1 MKMKHTFKG
10 SAIPIF
16 PSLTFNMR
24 TIQLRLKV
32 NGFYKRMLCKG
43 IIHEKIKRNKNMSKS
58 RSISCYFFPVKKKWR

>member
-1 MKMKHTFKG
+1 MKIKHKFKG
-10 SAIPIF
+10 SVIPIF

-32 NGFYKRMLCKG
+32 NGFIRECCV
-43 IIHEKIKRNKNMSKS
+43 IHEKIKRNKNMSKS